1 MILRVLFHFLFA
13 LIWLGFIVIVLN
25 ATFHNISVI
34 SWPSDLVGY
43 TEKTTD
49 MSQVTDKLHV
59 NKLMLYRVHLAMSGD
74 MS

>member
-13 LIWLGFIVIVLN
+13 LIWLGLKVIVLN
-25 ATFHNISVI
+25 ATFHNILVI
-34 SWPSDLVGY
+34 SWRSDLVGY

>member
-25 ATFHNISVI
+25 ATFHNISAI
-34 SWPSDLVGY
+34 SWRSDLVGY